1 MENDKYTIA
10 GMFLGHLSESQT
22 QGPSVFARLY
32 PELVNWVTNYA
43 DWTQDSKC
51 STFTSCSCGI
61 PARKYTEKEGVHRF
75 VER

>member
-1 MENDKYTIA
+1 MENEKYTIA
-10 GMFLGHLSESQT
+10 GMFLGHLS
-22 QGPSVFARLY
+22 GPSVFARLY

-61 PARKYTEKEGVHRF
+61 PAAKYTERAGIHAF

>member
-1 MENDKYTIA
+1 MENNKYTIA
-10 GMFLGHLSESQT
+10 GMYLGRLPQA
-22 QGPSVFARLY
+22 SVFARLY

-61 PARKYTEKEGVHRF
+61 PARKYTEKAGVHGY